1 MMGAPSGHPSSV
13 SPVSTA
19 SFPRSL
25 RLLHG
30 AEVEACFATRQ
41 RVAGRYFLIH
51 WAHSAQGN
59 ARLGLAVSR
68 KVDRRAVRRNRLKRV
83 LRDHFRR
90 HHRLLP
96 ALDLVVLPKREACA
110 ASTAQLQ
117 ADLQQLWQ
125 RLAALPPPPA
135 QGTMPAVCPPPSAGA
150 AVTVAAAEPSSS
162 VPHR

>member
-1 MMGAPSGHPSSV
+1 MMGVPGGRPSSV
-13 SPVSTA
+13 STVSIA

-30 AEVEACFATRQ
+30 AEFEACFATRQ

-51 WAHSAQGN
+51 WAHSAQGC

-90 HHRLLP
+90 HHGLLP
-96 ALDLVVLPKREACA
+96 ALDIVVLPKREACV

-117 ADLQQLWQ
+117 GDLQQLWQ
-125 RLAALPPPPA
+125 RLASLPTPPT
-135 QGTMPAVCPPPSAGA
+135 QGTMPAVCPPSSAGA
-150 AVTVAAAEPSSS
+150 TVTTAAVEPSSS

>member
-1 MMGAPSGHPSSV
+1 MGAPPGHPSSV

-30 AEVEACFATRQ
+30 AEFEACFATRQ
-41 RVAGRYFLIH
+41 RIAGRYFLIH
-51 WAHSAQGN
+51 WVRSPRGL

-68 KVDRRAVRRNRLKRV
+68 KVDRRAVIRNRLKRI

-90 HHRLLP
+90 HHALLP
-96 ALDLVVLPKREACA
+96 GLDLVVLPKREACA

-117 ADLQQLWQ
+117 GDLQQLWQ
-125 RLAALPPPPA
+125 RLASLPPPPA
-135 QGTMPAVCPPPSAGA
+135 QGTMPAVCPPPPAGA
-150 AVTVAAAEPSSS
+150 AVTMAAVEPSSS

>member
-13 SPVSTA
+13 PTVSSA

-30 AEVEACFATRQ
+30 AEFEACFATRQ
-41 RVAGRYFLIH
+41 RISGRYFLIH
-51 WAHSAQGN
+51 WAHSPDGH
-59 ARLGLAVSR
+59 ARLGLAVSH

-90 HHRLLP
+90 HHPRLP
-96 ALDLVVLPKREACA
+96 PLDLVVLPKREACA
-110 ASTAQLQ
+110 ASTAQLRG
-117 ADLQQLWQ
+117 DLQQLWL
-125 RLAALPPPPA
+125 RLASLPPPPA
-135 QGTMPAVCPPPSAGA
+135 QGTMPAVCPPPPAGA
-150 AVTVAAAEPSSS
+150 AVTMAAVEPSSS